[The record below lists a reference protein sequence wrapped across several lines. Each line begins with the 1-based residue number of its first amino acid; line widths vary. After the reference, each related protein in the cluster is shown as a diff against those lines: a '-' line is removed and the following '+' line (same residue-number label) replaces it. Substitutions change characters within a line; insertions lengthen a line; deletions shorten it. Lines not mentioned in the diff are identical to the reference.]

1 MQVTGKTAAIVHYG
15 PRPKQRPYRPVS
27 TAVFIKSA
35 ASPADFPA
43 DTGREVAFV
52 GRSNSGKSTA
62 VNALTGSRKLA
73 RVSKTPGRT
82 QLLNFFSLGEDRRLV
97 DLPGY
102 GFARV
107 GPEVQARWRRSLETY
122 LSERASLVGLVVTM
136 DIRRGM
142 TPLDEQLL
150 RWLEPREL
158 PVGVLLTKADK
169 VGRSAGYRAGA
180 AARRGARAGR
190 EALALFGAR
199 AATALPKRG
208 SGCAA
213 GSSSPGEKKIKMPR
227 VRDSGDAPGA
237 ATPAGWARVSRPRIR
252 EDSGG
257 TLSLGAEVLVPGA
270 AGKVPRPPQCASS
283 QLAPRPRS
291 TRSGTRSSAA
301 ASMILA
307 TAAPISTARCSG
319 TSTTSSS

>member
-1 MQVTGKTAAIVHYG
+1 MAPAPSSDRTL
-15 PRPKQRPYRPVS
+15 VS
-27 TAVFIKSA
+27 TAVFMKSA

-62 VNALTGSRKLA
+62 VNVLTGSRKLA

-107 GPEVQARWRRSLETY
+107 SPEIQARWRRSLETY

-142 TPLDEQLL
+142 TRLDEQLL

-169 VGRSAGYRAGA
+169 VGRSAGIEQERKVA
-180 AARRGARAGR
+180 AELGPAV
-190 EALALFGAR
+190 
-199 AATALPKRG
+199 
-208 SGCAA
+208 
-213 GSSSPGEKKIKMPR
+213 R
-227 VRDSGDAPGA
+227 VLRFSA
-237 ATPAGWARVSRPRIR
+237 PAGHGV
-252 EDSGG
+252 
-257 TLSLGAEVLVPGA
+257 AE
-270 AGKVPRPPQCASS
+270 AGEWLRAWLQ
-283 QLAPRPRS
+283 
-291 TRSGTRSSAA
+291 
-301 ASMILA
+301 
-307 TAAPISTARCSG
+307 
-319 TSTTSSS
+319 